1 MYNQYN
7 PYNQYY
13 NPQRY
18 QQPVVQPQTI
28 QPIPDIKVPT
38 LQGKLIDNI
47 DVVKVM
53 DIPLDGSISY
63 YPLTDGS
70 GIVTKQLMSDGT
82 SKTILYKPSDD
93 KVKNIKYIT
102 SDELDKAIKKIDLT
116 DIKEE
121 IDAIKKQIKKL
132 RDKDE

>member
-13 NPQRY
+13 NSQRY
-18 QQPVVQPQTI
+18 QQPIVQQQPI
-28 QPIPDIKVPT
+28 QPISEIKLPS

-47 DVVKVM
+47 DMVKVM

-70 GIVTKQLMSDGT
+70 GIVTKQLLQDGT

-102 SDELDKAIKKIDLT
+102 NEELDKAIKKIDLT

-121 IDAIKKQIKKL
+121 IDSLKKQIKKL